1 MNRKSLATLVAF
13 GFLVISGVIAGA
25 ASATPLMPSL
35 PLSPASQANA
45 VSKAE
50 DYLSYTAFSRQ
61 GLIDQLKFDQFS
73 TEDATYAVDSITV
86 DWNEQAAKKAADYL
100 SYTSFSRGGLIDQL
114 EFDGFTPEEAEYGVA
129 ATGL

>member
-1 MNRKSLATLVAF
+1 MNRKSHFALVAF
-13 GFLVISGVIAGA
+13 GFLALSGISAGI
-25 ASATPLMPSL
+25 ASAAPLMPAL

-73 TEDATYAVDSITV
+73 TEDATYAVDSLTV
-86 DWNEQAAKKAADYL
+86 DWNEQAAKKATDYL
-100 SYTSFSRGGLIDQL
+100 GYTSFSRGGLIDQL
-114 EFDGFTPEEAEYGVA
+114 EFDGFTREQAEFGVA